1 MSVFF
6 VMIRPPPRSTRT
18 DTLFPYTTL
27 FRSTLSPV
35 VRAHRD
41 KHVFDRN
48 DQHQRPEDQAQHAE
62 DVQPIHCEG
71 VRPDEAFL
79 QRIERRGADVAEH
92 DADSAEHQ
100 RSYEHTSAL
109 QYIMLT
115 SSSVLYL
122 QKKKKE
128 QP

>member
-1 MSVFF
+1 MRISDWSSGVCSSDL
-6 VMIRPPPRSTRT
+6 RERT
-18 DTLFPYTTL
+18 
-27 FRSTLSPV
+27 TLSPV

-92 DADSAEHQ
+92 DADSA
-100 RSYEHTSAL
+100 RSEEHTSEL
-109 QYIMLT
+109 QSLMRISYAVFCL
-115 SSSVLYL
+115 
-122 QKKKKE
+122 KKKKTTYTQTRSQKE
-128 QP
+128 D

>member
-1 MSVFF
+1 MRISDWSSGVCSSDL
-6 VMIRPPPRSTRT
+6 RERT
-18 DTLFPYTTL
+18 
-27 FRSTLSPV
+27 TLSPV

-92 DADSAEHQ
+92 DA
-100 RSYEHTSAL
+100 RSEEHTSELQSLMRSSYAVFCL
-109 QYIMLT
+109 KKKTQTQYIQMT
-115 SSSVLYL
+115 RD
-122 QKKKKE
+122 
-128 QP
+128 